1 VAAQLASS
9 EAPDQLGIRLPHER
23 PGKHRI
29 PCPQCKKDKGDDA
42 LKVTVTPRR
51 WAFWKCYRCGLEGKA
66 PLDDG
71 EHHHSRERRPRP
83 APVTNPLQAQVFS
96 GLSPWGRRIWDNC
109 KLITKGS
116 LPSTYFEVRGCA
128 EPQDAVRWH
137 PALKHRT
144 GHVGPAIV
152 ALVTDIITGE
162 PVNLHRTWL
171 RPDGTGKADV
181 MKPRLL
187 LKGHRAHGGVIRLFP
202 DDEVTTGLCL
212 AEGLETALTAAHGFT
227 PVWATVSAGNLAEF
241 PVLDGVESLTIAIDY
256 DKAGLDAFNAVAA
269 RWIAAGRE
277 VRQWQPPEHGMDIND
292 WLGAAA

>member
-1 VAAQLASS
+1 MTALT
-9 EAPDQLGIRLPHER
+9 EAGIHLRHEK
-23 PGKHRI
+23 PGKQRL
-29 PCPQCKKDKGDDA
+29 PCPQCKKGRDDDA
-42 LKVTVTPRR
+42 LEVTVTPRR
-51 WAFWKCYRCGLEGKA
+51 WVFWRCFRYGCGLEGRA
-66 PLDDG
+66 PLDNDG
-71 EHHHSRERRPRP
+71 TRHRFRERQLKP
-83 APVTNPLQAQVFS
+83 APERKPVAAQVFS

-109 KLITKGS
+109 KLITCGS
-116 LPSTYFEVRGCA
+116 LPSTYFEVRGCT

-241 PVLDGVESLTIAIDY
+241 PVLDGVESLTIAIDH

-269 RWIAAGRE
+269 RWLAAGRE
-277 VRQWQPPEHGMDIND
+277 VRQWQPPEHGMDLND